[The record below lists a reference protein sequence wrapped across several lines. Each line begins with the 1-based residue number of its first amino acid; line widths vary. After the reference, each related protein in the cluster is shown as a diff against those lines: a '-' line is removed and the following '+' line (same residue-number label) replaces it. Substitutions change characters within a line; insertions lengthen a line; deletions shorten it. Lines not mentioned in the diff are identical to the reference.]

1 MNPDLEKKL
10 KEVINIK
17 INHDKLKEI
26 TKALINNIDSDIKQ
40 GQNKN
45 DKLAL
50 FYVDIN
56 NKKYYYSYNKLDPS
70 FNEIYNSFKIVNYR
84 KAKRLLLEQIY
95 E

>member
-1 MNPDLEKKL
+1 M
-10 KEVINIK
+10 ISIK
-17 INHDKLKEI
+17 INRSKLRQI
-26 TKALINNIDSDIKQ
+26 TRVLINNIDSDIKQ

-50 FYVDIN
+50 FYIDIN
-56 NKKYYYSYNKLDPS
+56 NKKYYYSYNKLDSS

-84 KAKRLLLEQIY
+84 KAKRLLFEQIY

>member
-1 MNPDLEKKL
+1 MNLDLEKKL

-26 TKALINNIDSDIKQ
+26 TKVLINNIDSDIKK
-40 GQNKN
+40 GQSKN

-84 KAKRLLLEQIY
+84 KAKRLLYEQI
-95 E
+95 